1 MLLLPDTDRMM
12 KLLRSWT
19 ITQAMQIGL
28 VAGLLALILW
38 PAYAIFQD
46 PLRLPFAASLAASAF
61 CGLSILAI
69 TITDLLFHRARGR
82 RLRPIRVFDIVLG
95 VSMTLP
101 GLMALPGI
109 LR

>member
-1 MLLLPDTDRMM
+1 MV
-12 KLLRSWT
+12 KLLKSWT
-19 ITQAMQIGL
+19 ITQAMHVGL
-28 VAGLLALILW
+28 TAALLALILW
-38 PAYAIFQD
+38 PAYAIFQT
-46 PLRLPFAASLAASAF
+46 PLRLPFAASLAAVAF

-101 GLMALPGI
+101 GLIALPAIAGGA
-109 LR
+109 